1 MKYEPYSMTMS
12 LTMNKTE
19 MREYLT
25 GKGLW
30 IYDNIYGQTST
41 KIEWNGIR
49 AGYLFDDDVRLFDD
63 THPGIARL
71 ISVPYTHPRCLER
84 VDRIIL
90 YLKTADRRREQRM
103 RRERAKQVRAYFEVR
118 KNLMREIDR
127 HIAILDAEY
136 YSRLKEST
144 CA

>member
-1 MKYEPYSMTMS
+1 
-12 LTMNKTE
+12 MNKTE
-19 MREYLT
+19 MRKYLT
-25 GKGLW
+25 GKGFM
-30 IYDNIYGQTST
+30 IYGKISSLTTTST

-90 YLKTADRRREQRM
+90 YLKTADRRRENRM
-103 RRERAKQVRAYFEVR
+103 RRERAKNVRAYFNRR
-118 KNLMREIDR
+118 KTAVNEIEQFM
-127 HIAILDAEY
+127 LAEM
-136 YSRLKEST
+136 
-144 CA
+144 C